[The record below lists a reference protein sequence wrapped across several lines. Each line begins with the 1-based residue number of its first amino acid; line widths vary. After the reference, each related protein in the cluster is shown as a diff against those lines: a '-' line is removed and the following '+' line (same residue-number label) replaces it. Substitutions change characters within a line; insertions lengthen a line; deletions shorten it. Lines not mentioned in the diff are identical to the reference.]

1 MNKVEVEH
9 AHEQFSLKV
18 RRSGSRKPSENIQE
32 LRTAEEIAL
41 MNKREWTRALP
52 PRPVLPPYGRLE
64 KVSGRLESFSS
75 ECFREYFGVQA
86 YRNNTLPRVSGAQRG
101 AGAAEAILAGS
112 PAAGAML
119 ASGSITESEKHYGEY
134 VQGSINGRPFRGWV
148 GITRL
153 QVGDEVE
160 MVAEWRDDH
169 YEVYAIALPQER
181 IVSVCPGC
189 DRGHIAEGWVRFR
202 NLFILTAIL
211 MAMFAITFLIIAIN
225 HGAMSPHDYLII
237 GSMSVSMS
245 LVLTGLMALSAYK
258 AYAPTACRLA
268 EEIFTVLGMEDVA
281 RINLAKITRA
291 REKELKKKGLWYS
304 PWLKDRPFLPT
315 RKTFSIENWYYY

>member
-1 MNKVEVEH
+1 MSRMRDKLTG
-9 AHEQFSLKV
+9 EQFSRKV
-18 RRSGSRKPSENIQE
+18 RDSGSRKVAENLQE

-64 KVSGRLESFSS
+64 KISGRLESFSS
-75 ECFREYFGVQA
+75 ECFREYFGVEA
-86 YRNNTLPRVSGAQRG
+86 YRNHTLPRVSGAQRG

-112 PAAGAML
+112 PAAGLLL
-119 ASGSITESEKHYGEY
+119 ADGSITNSDKNTAEY

-148 GITRL
+148 GMTQL
-153 QVGDEVE
+153 QTGDEVE

-181 IVSVCPGC
+181 IISVCPRC

-202 NLFILTAIL
+202 NLFILTAVL
-211 MAMFAITFLIIAIN
+211 LSMVAFVAALHAYNNGPMKLD
-225 HGAMSPHDYLII
+225 DYLII
-237 GSMSVSMS
+237 GLMFLVMS
-245 LVLTGLMALSAYK
+245 LGLTGLMALSAYK

-304 PWLKDRPFLPT
+304 PWHKDRPFLPT

>member
-1 MNKVEVEH
+1 MNTSDSSNRFGWKY
-9 AHEQFSLKV
+9 
-18 RRSGSRKPSENIQE
+18 RGWGYRKADENLQE

-75 ECFREYFGVQA
+75 ECFSEYFGVQA

-101 AGAAEAILAGS
+101 AGAAEAVLAGS
-112 PAAGAML
+112 PAAGAL
-119 ASGSITESEKHYGEY
+119 LVSGSITESEKEYAEY
-134 VQGSINGRPFRGWV
+134 VQGSINGRSFRGWV
-148 GITRL
+148 GMTRL
-153 QVGDEVE
+153 QAGDSVE
-160 MVAEWRDDH
+160 MAAEWRDDH

-202 NLFILTAIL
+202 NLFILTAVL
-211 MAMFAITFLIIAIN
+211 LSMVAFVAALHAYNNGPMKLD
-225 HGAMSPHDYLII
+225 DYLII
-237 GSMSVSMS
+237 GQMFLVMS
-245 LVLTGLMALSAYK
+245 LGLTGLMALSAYK

-281 RINLAKITRA
+281 RINLRKTTRA

-304 PWLKDRPFLPT
+304 PLFNDRPLSPT
-315 RKTFSIENWYYY
+315 RKTFFGENWYYY